1 MHVYFWLTRQFG
13 TLEIIETDGHVPVA
27 LHSSI
32 EPRPIY
38 RNLGVLYEEHIL
50 D

>member
-1 MHVYFWLTRQFG
+1 MYFWLTRQLS

-38 RNLGVLYEEHIL
+38 RNLGVHIEERIL